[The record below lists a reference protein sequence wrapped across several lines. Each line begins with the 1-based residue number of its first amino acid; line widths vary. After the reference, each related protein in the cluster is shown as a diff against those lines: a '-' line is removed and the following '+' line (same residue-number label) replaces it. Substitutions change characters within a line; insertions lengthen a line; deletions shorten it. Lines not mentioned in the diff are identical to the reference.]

1 VLCFLHH
8 TGEPVEAVGN
18 RVLRVTHGGSQAGTH
33 VTYLTCDK
41 CAKEVLFEIVCLF
54 WFSRNS

>member
-1 VLCFLHH
+1 
-8 TGEPVEAVGN
+8 
-18 RVLRVTHGGSQAGTH
+18 VTHGGSQAGTH